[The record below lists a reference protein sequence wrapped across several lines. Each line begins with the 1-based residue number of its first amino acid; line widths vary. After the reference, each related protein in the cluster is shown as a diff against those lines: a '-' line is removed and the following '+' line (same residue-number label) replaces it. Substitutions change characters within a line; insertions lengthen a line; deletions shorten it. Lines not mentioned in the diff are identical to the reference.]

1 MALIKPIVY
10 LLLAGGC
17 VTLAAYLLQEK
28 LIFYP
33 QKGIFAPQRE
43 RYAAHEIRLTV
54 PPEARPGH
62 PGVSLHGWLLRT
74 DRQKAPANLL
84 IYYGGN
90 AEEVS
95 LNLGELDRLPVDA
108 LLLMNYRGYGL
119 SQGRAGETELVA
131 DALWVLDTVTARL
144 GLAPGRVILMG
155 RSLGTGVAVQVA
167 ARRAVA
173 GLILVT
179 PFDSLVSV
187 ARKHYPFLPAGLLL
201 KHRFDSLSLAPRQTR
216 PALMLVAAED
226 TIIPNT
232 CSRRLVEAWGGAVSA
247 VTVPGAGHNDIHLAA
262 PYWAAIR
269 TFLHTLS
276 P

>member
-1 MALIKPIVY
+1 
-10 LLLAGGC
+10 LL
-17 VTLAAYLLQEK
+17 LAAYLLQEK

-33 QKGIFAPQRE
+33 QKGITAAAAG
-43 RYAAHEIRLTV
+43 RYAAAEVRLDQGGIT
-54 PPEARPGH
+54 
-62 PGVSLHGWLLRT
+62 LHGWLV
-74 DRQKAPANLL
+74 QKTTPPKNLL

-119 SQGRAGETELVA
+119 SEGRPSEADLVN
-131 DALWVLDTVTARL
+131 DALWLLDTIVARL
-144 GLAPGRVILMG
+144 GVPADRVLLMG

-167 ARRAVA
+167 ARRPVA

-187 ARKHYPFLPAGLLL
+187 ARRHYPFLPAGRLLR
-201 KHRFDSLSLAPRQTR
+201 HRFDSRRLAPEMIQ
-216 PALMLVAAED
+216 PALILVAGADE
-226 TIIPNT
+226 IIPNA
-232 CSRRLVEAWGGAVSA
+232 CSKRLVEAWGGDAAV
-247 VTVPGAGHNDIHLAA
+247 VTLPSAGHNDIHLA
-262 PYWAAIR
+262 PRYWVAIGDFVESL
-269 TFLHTLS
+269 T